1 MNRYTVLLEN
11 ERRILTSVK
20 KLIREVIINEGDTSG
35 STDAENILAILM
47 SNQSMTKE
55 EFTQFYET
63 KDTNALFLKN
73 YFARFL
79 TGKPVDVYYGAIVE
93 IKKQK
98 LPSDAKQ
105 VGDSNFSTTEAWR
118 SYGGISSVR
127 SKADVIGQ
135 NITFSVKNASTKVRV
150 LDASAPQIIAL
161 IHCSMDKTKQTEK
174 VKEIIRKSMKTIKE
188 LSNEEGAR
196 LSRTYKDKKYGLGEL
211 RKVIDT
217 AMQKL
222 IVEYDKNTKELN
234 DEVVKLFS
242 EVQSDVE
249 FKKSFIY
256 ESLSG
261 KTMLGESSDGRADS
275 IITWTSDFSKIKK
288 HDIQDVT
295 DTIISTFT
303 IPKFGSKSSGFTIT
317 KTIQLFFKEGLNKL
331 DKLVE
336 HEEKLF
342 KHRNSKLITEG
353 AFADLWNGL
362 QEKGMTVIKKLID
375 AILNFVNSVTA
386 KLSGPITKILSFVGF
401 EIQVLGDYSLDAN
414 STYASL

>member
-1 MNRYTVLLEN
+1 MKRNRDMSLVRLM
-11 ERRILTSVK
+11 
-20 KLIREVIINEGDTSG
+20 REVILNETDTSG

-47 SNQSMTKE
+47 SNQSMTQK

-63 KDTNALFLKN
+63 KDINALFLKN

-79 TGKPVDVYYGAIVE
+79 KGNPVEVYYGAIVE

-98 LPSDAKQ
+98 LPSSAKQ
-105 VGDSNFSTTEAWR
+105 VGNSNVSTTETWK
-118 SYGGISSVR
+118 SYGGISSAR

-135 NITFSVKNASTKVRV
+135 NVTFSVKNASTQVRV
-150 LDASAPQIIAL
+150 LDAATPQLIAL
-161 IHCSMDKTKQTEK
+161 IHCAMDKTKQTEK
-174 VKEIIRKSMKTIKE
+174 VKEIIRKSMNTIKE

-196 LSRTYKDKKYGLGEL
+196 LSGIYKDKNYGLGEL
-211 RKVIDT
+211 RKVVDT

-234 DEVVKLFS
+234 DEVVKIFDA
-242 EVQSDVE
+242 VQSDVE
-249 FKKSFIY
+249 FKKAFIY

-261 KTMLGESSDGRADS
+261 KTMFGESVDGRADS
-275 IITWTSDFSKIKK
+275 ILTWTSDFSKIKN
-288 HDIQDVT
+288 HDIKNVT

-303 IPKFGSKSSGFTIT
+303 IPKFASKSSGVYIR
-317 KTIQLFFKEGLNKL
+317 KTIQLFMKEGLNKL

-336 HEEKLF
+336 QEGKIF

-362 QEKGMTVIKKLID
+362 QEKGMRVIKKIID

-386 KLSGPITKILSFVGF
+386 KLSGSITKILSSVGF
-401 EIQVLGDYSLDAN
+401 EIQILEDYSLDAK